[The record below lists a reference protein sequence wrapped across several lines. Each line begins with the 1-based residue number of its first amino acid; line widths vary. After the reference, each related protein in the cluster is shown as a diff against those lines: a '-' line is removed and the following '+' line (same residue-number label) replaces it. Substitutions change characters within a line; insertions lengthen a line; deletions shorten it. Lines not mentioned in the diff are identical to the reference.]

1 MLTID
6 GMTEADRTRIG
17 RASPAVVYRSI
28 DLDAPADRVWRAV
41 TTPAAFRIVT
51 RGLVRILGLGGRR
64 EPWREGETVSGLL
77 LVFGVLPVSV
87 HHLTVER
94 LDETRRELCSDEHGG
109 LIRSWRHLIRV
120 TPLDDGRCRYEDRI
134 ELDAGVATPVV
145 AAFARWFYALRQRR
159 WEELASTMR
168 DVERGGETRETR
180 ET

>member
-6 GMTEADRTRIG
+6 RMTKVDRARVG
-17 RASPAVVYRSI
+17 SALPAVVYRSI

-51 RGLVRILGLGGRR
+51 RGLVRVVGLGGRR

-94 LDETRRELCSDEHGG
+94 LDETRRELHSDEHGG
-109 LIRSWRHLIRV
+109 LVRSWRHLIRV
-120 TPLDDGRCRYEDRI
+120 TPLDDGRCRYEDHI
-134 ELDAGVATPVV
+134 EIDAGAVTPLV
-145 AAFARWFYALRQRR
+145 AAFARWFYAVRQRR
-159 WEELASTMR
+159 WEELASTMP
-168 DVERGGETRETR
+168 DVGSGGEARGTR
-180 ET
+180 